1 MVKSHFIMKNS
12 SGEKKL
18 RFLGKREK
26 NIAFC
31 EKFGSVVHW
40 DAEAAHQASAAHQR
54 SYANVILY

>member
-1 MVKSHFIMKNS
+1 MKNS
-12 SGEKKL
+12 SGEQKL

-31 EKFGSVVHW
+31 EKFGSAAHW